1 MEIVAQKTYLCKCQF
16 DIDKICDIL
25 VILQTRNGG
34 EILPDIIFPNLG
46 ITLNNI
52 NTVVFTIFGF
62 DIYWYAIMVVIG
74 IIAGVYF
81 GAVFAPKRTGQD
93 PNLYLDFALFVVP
106 ACIVG
111 ARLFY
116 VIFAW
121 DATWTFVRI
130 FDTRQGGLAIYGVV
144 IAAIL
149 TAFIF
154 CRIKKVN
161 FLHFADT
168 GIVGL
173 IIGHAIGRF
182 GNFINR
188 EAFGGYTDGLFAMQL
203 RLDQV
208 HNLSTVT
215 QEMRDNAIIRGDVT
229 YISVHPTFLY
239 EAAIL
244 LTLFVALNLYR
255 KHKKFN
261 GELLAYYFLIYGVA
275 RFFIEGL
282 RTDQLLL
289 AGTNL
294 SISMI
299 MSVVIAI
306 LGLGYLIYGYAKH
319 FRKTAK

>member
-1 MEIVAQKTYLCKCQF
+1 M
-16 DIDKICDIL
+16 
-25 VILQTRNGG
+25 
-34 EILPDIIFPNLG
+34 PDIIFPNLG
-46 ITLNNI
+46 ITLD
-52 NTVVFTIFGF
+52 TVNRIAFTVFGF
-62 DIYWYAIMVVIG
+62 SIYWYAIFVVLG

-93 PNLYLDFALFVVP
+93 PNVYTDFAMYTVP
-106 ACIVG
+106 ACIIG

-121 DATWTFVRI
+121 DNTWTFGRI
-130 FDTRQGGLAIYGVV
+130 FDIRQGGLAIYGV
-144 IAAIL
+144 IIMAIV
-149 TAFIF
+149 TALIF
-154 CRIKKVN
+154 TRVRKIN

-182 GNFINR
+182 GNFVNR

-208 HNLSTVT
+208 HNPLTVT
-215 QEMRDNAIIRGDVT
+215 QEMIDNAIVQNGIT

-239 EAAIL
+239 EAAINFA
-244 LTLFVALNLYR
+244 LFIALNLYHKR
-255 KHKKFN
+255 KKFN
-261 GELLAYYFLIYGVA
+261 GEILAYYFLVYGVA
-275 RFFIEGL
+275 RFFLEGL

-299 MSVVIAI
+299 MSVVIAV
-306 LGLGYLIYGYAKH
+306 LGLGFLALNYIKY
-319 FRKTAK
+319 FRKA

>member
-1 MEIVAQKTYLCKCQF
+1 M
-16 DIDKICDIL
+16 
-25 VILQTRNGG
+25 
-34 EILPDIIFPNLG
+34 PDIIFPNLG
-46 ITLNNI
+46 ITLDTI
-52 NTVVFTIFGF
+52 NTIAFTVFGF
-62 DIYWYAIMVVIG
+62 GIYWYAIFVVLG

-81 GAVFAPKRTGQD
+81 GAIFAPKKTGQD
-93 PNLYLDFALFVVP
+93 PNVYMDFALYVVP

-121 DATWTFVRI
+121 DETWTFGRI
-130 FDTRQGGLAIYGVV
+130 FDIRQGGLAIYGVV
-144 IAAIL
+144 IMAIV
-149 TAFIF
+149 TAFVF
-154 CRIKKVN
+154 TKLKKMS
-161 FLHFADT
+161 FLNFADT

-182 GNFINR
+182 GNFVNR
-188 EAFGGYTDGLFAMQL
+188 EAFGGYTDGLFAMEI

-215 QEMRDNAIIRGDVT
+215 QEMLDNSIIREGIR

-239 EAAIL
+239 EAAINFA
-244 LTLFVALNLYR
+244 LFIALNLYR

-261 GELLAYYFLIYGVA
+261 GELLAYYFLVYGVA

-299 MSVVIAI
+299 MSAIIAV
-306 LGLGYLIYGYAKH
+306 LGFGFLAFGYVYYFNL
-319 FRKTAK
+319 RKPRKLK

>member
-1 MEIVAQKTYLCKCQF
+1 M
-16 DIDKICDIL
+16 
-25 VILQTRNGG
+25 
-34 EILPDIIFPNLG
+34 PDIIFPNLG
-46 ITLNNI
+46 ITFENI
-52 NTVVFTIFGF
+52 STVAFSVFGF
-62 DIYWYAIMVVIG
+62 DIYWYAICVVLG

-93 PNLYLDFALFVVP
+93 PNLYMDFALYVVP
-106 ACIVG
+106 LCIIG
-111 ARLFY
+111 ARAFY

-121 DATWTFVRI
+121 DATWTFARI
-130 FDTRQGGLAIYGVV
+130 FDIRQGGLAIYGVV
-144 IAAIL
+144 IMAIA
-149 TAFIF
+149 TAMVYCKF
-154 CRIKKVN
+154 KKVN

-188 EAFGGYTDGLFAMQL
+188 EAFGGFYDGRFAMQIQL
-203 RLDQV
+203 NQV
-208 HNLSTVT
+208 HNISTVT
-215 QEMRDNAIIRGDVT
+215 EEMRNNIIVNGGVE

-239 EAAIL
+239 EAATLIV
-244 LTLFVALNLYR
+244 LFVALNIYR

-261 GELLAYYFLIYGVA
+261 GEILAYYLLVYGTA

-294 SISMI
+294 SVSMI
-299 MSVVIAI
+299 MSVIIAV
-306 LGLGYLIYGYAKH
+306 LGFGYLAQGYVKY
-319 FRKTAK
+319 FRKS

>member
-1 MEIVAQKTYLCKCQF
+1 M
-16 DIDKICDIL
+16 
-25 VILQTRNGG
+25 
-34 EILPDIIFPNLG
+34 PDIIFPNLG
-46 ITLNNI
+46 ITFNNI
-52 NTVVFTIFGF
+52 STVAFTVFGF
-62 DIYWYAIMVVIG
+62 EIYWYAIFVVLG

-93 PNLYLDFALFVVP
+93 PNLYMDFALYVVP
-106 ACIVG
+106 ACIIG
-111 ARLFY
+111 ARIFY

-121 DATWTFVRI
+121 DDTWTFARI
-130 FDTRQGGLAIYGVV
+130 FDVRQGGLAIYGVV
-144 IAAIL
+144 IMAVV
-149 TAFIF
+149 TALIY
-154 CRIKKVN
+154 CRAKKVS

-173 IIGHAIGRF
+173 IIGHAIGRI

-188 EAFGGYTDGLFAMQL
+188 EAFGGYTDGLFAMQV

-208 HNLSTVT
+208 HNINTVT
-215 QEMRDNAIIRGDVT
+215 QEMMDNAVVVGNIT

-239 EAAIL
+239 EAAVNFV
-244 LTLFVALNLYR
+244 LFIALNLYR

-261 GELLAYYFLIYGVA
+261 GELLAYYFLVYGVV

-299 MSVVIAI
+299 MSVIIAV
-306 LGLGYLIYGYAKH
+306 LGLGFLVQGYVKH
-319 FRKTAK
+319 FRKA

>member
-1 MEIVAQKTYLCKCQF
+1 M
-16 DIDKICDIL
+16 
-25 VILQTRNGG
+25 
-34 EILPDIIFPNLG
+34 PDIVFPNLG
-46 ITLNNI
+46 ISFENI
-52 NTVVFTIFGF
+52 STVAFSVFGF
-62 DIYWYAIMVVIG
+62 EIYWYAILVVLG

-93 PNLYLDFALFVVP
+93 PSLYMDFALYVVP
-106 ACIVG
+106 ACIIG

-121 DATWTFVRI
+121 DETWTFGRI
-130 FDTRQGGLAIYGVV
+130 FDVRQGGLAIYGVV
-144 IAAIL
+144 IMAVV
-149 TAFIF
+149 TALIY
-154 CRIKKVN
+154 CRAKKVS

-188 EAFGGYTDGLFAMQL
+188 EAFGGYTNGLFAMEIQL
-203 RLDQV
+203 NQV
-208 HNLSTVT
+208 HNINTVT
-215 QEMRDNAIIRGDVT
+215 QEMRDNIVIRGGIE

-239 EAAIL
+239 EATINFA
-244 LTLFVALNLYR
+244 LFIALNLYR

-261 GELLAYYFLIYGVA
+261 GELLAYYFLVYGVA

-294 SISMI
+294 SVSMI
-299 MSVVIAI
+299 MSVIIAI
-306 LGLGYLIYGYAKH
+306 LGLGMLVYGYAKKI
-319 FRKTAK
+319 RAKSV

>member
-1 MEIVAQKTYLCKCQF
+1 M
-16 DIDKICDIL
+16 
-25 VILQTRNGG
+25 
-34 EILPDIIFPNLG
+34 PDIVFPNLG
-46 ITLNNI
+46 ITFENI
-52 NTVVFTIFGF
+52 SREAFTVFGF
-62 DIYWYAIMVVIG
+62 SIYWYAIFVVLG

-106 ACIVG
+106 ACIIG

-121 DATWTFVRI
+121 DDTWTFGRI
-130 FDTRQGGLAIYGVV
+130 FDIRQGGLAIYGVV
-144 IAAIL
+144 I
-149 TAFIF
+149 TAVITALIY
-154 CRIKKVN
+154 CRAKKVN

-173 IIGHAIGRF
+173 IIGHTIGRF

-188 EAFGGYTDGLFAMQL
+188 EAFGGYTDGLFAMELQL
-203 RLDQV
+203 NQV
-208 HNLSTVT
+208 HNINTVT
-215 QEMRDNAIIRGDVT
+215 QEMMDNAAIRNGIT

-239 EAAIL
+239 EAAINF
-244 LTLFVALNLYR
+244 TLFIALNIYR

-261 GELLAYYFLIYGVA
+261 GELLAYYFFVYGIV
-275 RFFIEGL
+275 RFFLEGL

-299 MSVVIAI
+299 MSVVIAV
-306 LGLGYLIYGYAKH
+306 LGLGILIRGYAKH
-319 FRKTAK
+319 FRKS

>member
-1 MEIVAQKTYLCKCQF
+1 M
-16 DIDKICDIL
+16 
-25 VILQTRNGG
+25 
-34 EILPDIIFPNLG
+34 PDIIFPNLG
-46 ITLNNI
+46 ITLDNI
-52 NTVVFTIFGF
+52 NRVAFSVFGF
-62 DIYWYAIMVVIG
+62 EIYWYAIFVILG

-93 PNLYLDFALFVVP
+93 SNLYLDFALFVVP
-106 ACIVG
+106 ACIIG

-121 DATWTFVRI
+121 DDTWTFARI

-144 IAAIL
+144 IAAIA
-149 TAFIF
+149 TALIF
-154 CRIKKVN
+154 TKAKKVS
-161 FLHFADT
+161 FLNFADT

-173 IIGHAIGRF
+173 IIGHAIGRI

-208 HNLSTVT
+208 HNIGTVT
-215 QEMRDNAIIRGDVT
+215 QEMMDNAVAIGNVT

-239 EAAIL
+239 EAA
-244 LTLFVALNLYR
+244 TLIVLFIALNLYR

-294 SISMI
+294 SVSMI
-299 MSVVIAI
+299 MSVVIAV
-306 LGLGYLIYGYAKH
+306 LGFGFLVQGYVRH
-319 FRKTAK
+319 FRKV